1 MKELEK
7 VSMSRI
13 ETALFRIDRANSDP
27 EVKKLVEQALQVVKE
42 ERDRL
47 DNIREVAFMI
57 ANKL

>member
-13 ETALFRIDRANSDP
+13 ETALFRIDRATSDP

-42 ERDRL
+42 ERDRVE
-47 DNIREVAFMI
+47 NIREVAFMI